1 MLPWASV
8 ICNTLTNRENLMKEI
23 AYELGRFVLLV
34 PPEQVTPLRGL
45 DAPDAFAA
53 IAKRYGFQST
63 PNLSVPAE
71 QLQKDGIRF
80 RLGKVPGKEA
90 NRQTAIIND
99 FVIFQ
104 DGFVVDGYT
113 TDDAELFITDLM
125 KWGKE
130 SLGIRDFSRPP
141 RQVYASHL
149 TVQLELPAN
158 KRIKQFDD
166 ITTLLTSLLMKTYRL
181 NTVVELQGVRF
192 DYDRLTASNLYNLVP
207 FAIERKAG
215 HKYEDG
221 LFWCQAPLRTADH
234 IQVLKTIE
242 TILSK

>member
-1 MLPWASV
+1 
-8 ICNTLTNRENLMKEI
+8 MKEI
-23 AYELGRFVLLV
+23 AYEVGRLILLV
-34 PPEQVTPLRGL
+34 PPEQVTPLRGFY
-45 DAPDAFAA
+45 APEAFAA

-63 PNLSVPAE
+63 PDLSLSPE
-71 QLQKDGIRF
+71 RLQKEGLRF

-90 NRQTAIIND
+90 SKLAATIND

-104 DGFVVDGYT
+104 DGFVVDGYA
-113 TDDAELFITDLM
+113 TDDAEMFIADLL

-130 SLGIRDFSRPP
+130 SLGIRAFSHPP
-141 RQVYASHL
+141 RQVYYSQV
-149 TVQLELPAN
+149 TVQFEPSVNTL
-158 KRIKQFDD
+158 IKQFDD
-166 ITTLLTSLLMKTYRL
+166 IATLLTSLLMKTYRL

-192 DYDRLTASNLYNLVP
+192 DYDRLIAPSLYSPVQ

-221 LFWCQAPLRTADH
+221 LFWCQAPLRTTDH
-234 IQVLKTIE
+234 IQLLKTIE

>member
-1 MLPWASV
+1 
-8 ICNTLTNRENLMKEI
+8 MKEI
-23 AYELGRFVLLV
+23 AYELGRFILLV
-34 PPEQVTPLRGL
+34 PPEQVTPLRGFY
-45 DAPDAFAA
+45 APEAFAA

-63 PNLSVPAE
+63 PDLSLSPE
-71 QLQKDGIRF
+71 RLQKEGLRF

-90 NRQTAIIND
+90 TRPTASIND
-99 FVIFQ
+99 FIIFP
-104 DGFVVDGYT
+104 DGFVVDAYA
-113 TDDAELFITDLM
+113 TDDAELFIADLM
-125 KWGKE
+125 KWGKGT
-130 SLGIRDFSRPP
+130 LGIRDFSHPP

-166 ITTLLTSLLMKTYRL
+166 IATLLTSLLMKTYRL

-192 DYDRLTASNLYNLVP
+192 DYDRLTAPSLYNLVQ

-242 TILSK
+242 TLLSK